1 MCFKGIQCFFCCCD
15 RNNNL
20 FSHWDFKQL
29 RKINT
34 NLKHSFKNTRF
45 NLTEQYWQIMIASL
59 VQMMC
64 LIDLRFNSSANYLA
78 IEFVL
83 HAHYAYN
90 EKKII
95 YAPLSQFEMFTF
107 PDINQLIWKNINH
120 LISKFKSTKKKQTH
134 TKILFKCLARK
145 NHKKFHLSDWIAMN
159 HWLQLWFKHHNL
171 LFWLYKKSHLNKLQ
185 HLCSDTGFSNGYKLF
200 KINL

>member
-1 MCFKGIQCFFCCCD
+1 MLNEIYVNFSICSFLDHLAKWSHPSTTASIVFHFHIHVLQRDTMFFVCCD

-45 NLTEQYWQIMIASL
+45 NLIEQYWQIMIASL

-95 YAPLSQFEMFTF
+95 CAPLSQFAMFTF

-120 LISKFKSTKKKQTH
+120 LIWKFKSTKKTN
-134 TKILFKCLARK
+134 TYK
-145 NHKKFHLSDWIAMN
+145 NSIQMFGS
-159 HWLQLWFKHHNL
+159 
-171 LFWLYKKSHLNKLQ
+171 
-185 HLCSDTGFSNGYKLF
+185 
-200 KINL
+200 

>member
-1 MCFKGIQCFFCCCD
+1 
-15 RNNNL
+15 
-20 FSHWDFKQL
+20 
-29 RKINT
+29 
-34 NLKHSFKNTRF
+34 
-45 NLTEQYWQIMIASL
+45 MIASL

-78 IEFVL
+78 IGFVL

-107 PDINQLIWKNINH
+107 PDINH

-134 TKILFKCLARK
+134 TKILFKCLTRK
-145 NHKKFHLSDWIAMN
+145 NHKKFHLSD
-159 HWLQLWFKHHNL
+159 
-171 LFWLYKKSHLNKLQ
+171 
-185 HLCSDTGFSNGYKLF
+185 
-200 KINL
+200 